1 MTRCEYIPV
10 SSASPSLARKVTVPP
25 VPGIWAYI
33 CGYISNFKQRYDYRI
48 APNSPRCR
56 RQPLAQI
63 TWLSSCQSP
72 AVCSRTGDPV
82 TRREYVHVASTKTS
96 LFSTVTVPP
105 VPGIWAYFCGHI
117 GSFKQVS
124 SHRITPIPP
133 RCRRKPLAQ
142 ITWLRYGCRSSDSR
156 IRDER
161 LKR

>member
-1 MTRCEYIPV
+1 MFELVIQYPV
-10 SSASPSLARKVTVPP
+10 LNLKTISQRSSFDKGNKTLIWVVFATELTGCLHSSLFSTVTVPP
-25 VPGIWAYI
+25 STGRASDH
-33 CGYISNFKQRYDYRI
+33 GAANHL
-48 APNSPRCR
+48 RC
-56 RQPLAQI
+56 AF
-63 TWLSSCQSP
+63 
-72 AVCSRTGDPV
+72 RTGDPV

-124 SHRITPIPP
+124 SHRIAPIPP

-142 ITWLRYGCRSSDSR
+142 ITWLRHGCRSSDSR

-161 LKR
+161 LKW